1 MRLSYTRVMRFALLL
16 TCLAFLACPK
26 PETTEPTTPTP
37 TPTTPAQPTAV
48 AATADAGPAPS
59 AAKPVEPTTY
69 ADGAP
74 IAPKKPHV
82 RELHGDTF
90 NDEYFW
96 LREKGNKEVE
106 AYLNAEE
113 KFAQDKLLKPLE
125 PFTKTLYG
133 EIIAHVAE
141 DDSTPPVKD
150 GAYEY
155 WRAVAAG
162 KEHPILLRR
171 KLPKG
176 ADETILDVNALA
188 EGKKYLKIGVL
199 DVSDD
204 AKLALFSTDETGF
217 REYVLQVKDLS
228 TGTVLPDRI
237 EHAETVQWAADSKT
251 FWYVIEDAA
260 KRPFKV
266 LRHVIGTDAKT
277 DVVIYEEK
285 DERFEVQV
293 DRSSTKKF
301 VFIISQSQLASEV
314 RILDAA
320 KPEAEP
326 VLVEARSTEHEYSLD
341 DDGKEFLIRT
351 NDGGRNFRIA
361 TAPYAKPGR
370 SNWKQLVA
378 HDPDVM
384 ITAAAPFKGQLVLE
398 VRRKGLSELDVIDR
412 KSNKRT
418 TIPVSEAVHTI
429 WVDDNP
435 EFDTKTMLYKVTSF
449 TTPGTWFRW
458 DFAKKKSTLV
468 KEMPVPGGYDR
479 TKYETARVEAKAKD
493 GTLIPIS
500 IVSKKGTPK
509 EAPLWL
515 YAYGSYGSSTDA
527 EFDPA
532 IFPLLDRGVVYAIAH
547 IRGGGE
553 LGKAW
558 HENGRLAKKMNTF
571 TDFIDAAEFLIAQK
585 WTKADRLLI
594 HGGSAGGLL
603 VGAVTN
609 LRPDLFKAVICDV
622 PFVDVINT
630 MSDASL
636 PLTVTEYEEW
646 GNPAK
651 KEEYDWMMA
660 YSPYDNLAAKAYPT
674 ILVRSSYN
682 DSQVMYFEPAKY
694 VARMR
699 SLKTDKN
706 PLYFHINMEPAGHS
720 GKSGRYERFQEEA
733 QGQAFGLV
741 QLGIDPAKP

>member
-1 MRLSYTRVMRFALLL
+1 MRFALLL

-26 PETTEPTTPTP
+26 PETTEPSAPTGPSPTKPTEKTTPTAP
-37 TPTTPAQPTAV
+37 V
-48 AATADAGPAPS
+48 AANADDAGKAAPK
-59 AAKPVEPTTY
+59 AVPTTY
-69 ADGAP
+69 ADGSP

-113 KFAQDKLLKPLE
+113 KFAQDKLLEPLE
-125 PFTKTLYG
+125 PFIKTLYG
-133 EIIAHVAE
+133 EIVAHVAE

-155 WRAVAAG
+155 WRSVAAG
-162 KEHPILLRR
+162 KEHPIFIRR

-176 ADETILDVNALA
+176 ADETVIDVNALA
-188 EGKKYLKIGVL
+188 EGKKYLKVGV
-199 DVSDD
+199 VEISDD

-217 REYVLQVKDLS
+217 REYVLQVKDLA
-228 TGTVLPDRI
+228 TGTVLPDRL
-237 EHAETVQWAADSKT
+237 EHAETAQWAADNKT
-251 FWYVIEDAA
+251 IWYAVEDAA
-260 KRPFKV
+260 KRPYKV
-266 LRHVIGTDAKT
+266 LRHVLGTDPKN
-277 DVVIYEEK
+277 DVVVYEEK
-285 DERFEVQV
+285 DERFNLYVT
-293 DRSSTKKF
+293 RSSTKKW
-301 VFIISQSQLASEV
+301 VFITSSSQLASEV

-320 KPEAEP
+320 KPEADAIVVEP
-326 VLVEARSTEHEYSLD
+326 RSTEHEYELD

-361 TAPYAKPGR
+361 TAPFAKPGR

-384 ITAAAPFKGQLVLE
+384 ITSASAFKGQLVLE

-412 KSNKRT
+412 RSNKRT

-435 EFDTKTMLYKVTSF
+435 EFDSKTMLYKVTSF
-449 TTPGTWFRW
+449 TTPGTWYRW

-479 TKYETARVEAKAKD
+479 AQYETARVEAKAKD

-515 YAYGSYGSSTDA
+515 TAYGSYGTSFDT
-527 EFDPA
+527 EFDPTL
-532 IFPLLDRGVVYAIAH
+532 FPLLDRGVVYAIAH

-558 HENGRLAKKMNTF
+558 HENGRLAKKMNSF
-571 TDFIDAAEFLIAQK
+571 TDFIDATKFLVAEKWAKSDRVLIQGA
-585 WTKADRLLI
+585 
-594 HGGSAGGLL
+594 SAGGLL
-603 VGAVTN
+603 MGAVTN
-609 LRPDLFKAVICDV
+609 LEPELFKAVICDV

-630 MSDASL
+630 MSDPTL
-636 PLTVTEYEEW
+636 PLTVTEFEEW

-651 KEEYDWMMA
+651 KEEYDWLKA
-660 YSPYDNLAAKAYPT
+660 YSPYDNLAARAYPT
-674 ILVRSSYN
+674 MLVRSSYN

-694 VARMR
+694 VARLR
-699 SLKTDKN
+699 SLKTDAN
-706 PLYFHINMEPAGHS
+706 PLYFHIEMQPAGHS
-720 GKSGRYERFQEEA
+720 GKSGRYERFQEDA
-733 QGQAFGLV
+733 QAQAFGLT
-741 QLGIDPAKP
+741 QLGIAK